1 MKNYAK
7 SIAQRVGVTCHGD
20 PKNQNAITLV
30 ALVITII
37 VLLILAGVALSLV
50 MGENGITERAVNAGK
65 IQNIAGAKEKVELE
79 VANLAGGF
87 YQAKYVN
94 GEAVGDIKAYILGKL
109 GNGDGY
115 TISQGSNTGD
125 IILTISD
132 GTKVTGNIDDN
143 GKVTWGGVDTNSSS
157 GGDTIDNSQSLVLAL
172 VDDLGT
178 RSTIYL
184 YNNTD
189 KITEGNIT
197 ITMPDNSEETIV
209 AQADT
214 SEIVYDSSVNKYAT
228 YTVAKNGTYEFQAT
242 DGNETTTTTV
252 VVNNIEQF
260 TSIETLASEQGLSY
274 AGGKTNAYTYKGA
287 VVPKGYYVDTKS
299 NVATGLVVTD
309 NVDSEGY
316 STGNEW
322 VWVPVNST
330 VGNDDYYGEES
341 SATALAGATSV
352 TYTKYSK
359 LYSFLDKTRESYG
372 TFHPYGTTTG
382 TLSRP
387 STTSSPQHREI
398 AILTNNSYG
407 ETGKYNLVNNRAN
420 GTAFAN
426 VTDVATQYRDDYES
440 MVASVDNYKGFY
452 IGRYEITSNGVKP
465 GSSLTNTNW
474 YTFYNQ
480 SLTYG
485 TDYTE
490 SGMIYGC
497 LWDATM
503 QWLTTANYSVGYT
516 GNTYSGYGNYN
527 SEAVKVNNEDV
538 EIIVKEQDISQRLQT
553 GQTSYTESNNIYD
566 LSGNCLDWTQEA
578 SATTYRVSRGRR
590 LRY

>member
-1 MKNYAK
+1 MAKIKNSFK
-7 SIAQRVGVTCHGD
+7 KDEKG
-20 PKNQNAITLV
+20 ITLL
-30 ALVITII
+30 ALIVTII
-37 VLLILAGVALSLV
+37 VLLILSGISIAMLV
-50 MGENGITERAVNAGK
+50 GENGIYNNAVKAKRLTDSASTVEK
-65 IQNIAGAKEKVELE
+65 IKLSITSAQ
-79 VANLAGGF
+79 
-87 YQAKYVN
+87 
-94 GEAVGDIKAYILGKL
+94 IKGLGKVDETEL
-109 GNGDGY
+109 KKELTNYFGAIGTGY
-115 TISQGSNTGD
+115 TIDGD
-125 IILTISD
+125 TENGWTVNVPRDDVTYIINAS
-132 GTKVTGNIDDN
+132 GNL
-143 GKVTWGGVDTNSSS
+143 
-157 GGDTIDNSQSLVLAL
+157 DTIDNSESLILGL

-184 YNNTD
+184 YNNT
-189 KITEGNIT
+189 KNITDGTIT
-197 ITMPDNSEETIV
+197 ITLPDSTTQTIT
-209 AQADT
+209 AIDDT
-214 SEIVYDSSVNKYAT
+214 TNITNTANYYA
-228 YTVAKNGTYEFQAT
+228 YTVSKNGIYTFTAS
-242 DGNETTTTTV
+242 DGTNEKETKV
-252 VVNNIEQF
+252 IVKNIEKF
-260 TSIETLASEQGLSY
+260 TSIETLASQEGLSY
-274 AGGKTNAYTYKGA
+274 AGGKENAYNYKGA

-299 NVATGLVVTD
+299 EVATGLVVTD

-330 VGNDDYYGEES
+330 VGNDDYYGEEAQ
-341 SATALAGATSV
+341 ATALAGATDV

-359 LYSFLDKTRESYG
+359 LYSFMDKTREAYG

-387 STTSSPQHREI
+387 STTSSPKYREI

-516 GNTYSGYGNYN
+516 GNTYSGYGNYKT
-527 SEAVKVNNEDV
+527 EAVKVENADV
-538 EIIVKEQDISQRLQT
+538 TITIKAKSTSQKLAT
-553 GQTSYTESNNIYD
+553 GQTSYTKSNNVFD
-566 LSGNCLDWTQEA
+566 LSGNCLEWTQEA
-578 SATTYRVSRGRR
+578 YDTGGRVFRGGNYNTSSSNSAYSASHYYNSPTLTNVDISTRPHFYVK
-590 LRY
+590 